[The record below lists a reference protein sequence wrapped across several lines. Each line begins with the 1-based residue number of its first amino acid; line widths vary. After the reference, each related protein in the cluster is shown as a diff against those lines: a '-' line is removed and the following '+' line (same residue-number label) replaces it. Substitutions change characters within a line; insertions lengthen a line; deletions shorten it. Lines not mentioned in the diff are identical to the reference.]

1 MPEAAIAFAPYSYA
15 YSPSAR
21 QLREQFP
28 RELLPKLLS
37 IIDDLTVNPDGF
49 DNRSMTIG
57 QGQIGEVVLYK
68 HPNPPLEIIY
78 EIDRPSRKLFFV
90 HFAAP
95 VVQLKQVFVSYSH
108 EDAEWL
114 KRVRKFLDPLEK
126 RGLLNVWA
134 DTEIKPGTQWLD
146 AIKKALDS
154 ANVAVL
160 LVTQDFLNSPF
171 IRGEELVSVLSKA
184 EQQGLKVIWIAVKA
198 STVGDSPLWKF
209 QAANDPKH
217 PLDTL
222 PEPQQNQVLAEIYQ
236 KIKDVALAN

>member
-1 MPEAAIAFAPYSYA
+1 MPEPATEFAPYAYA

-28 RELLPKLLS
+28 KELLPKLLS
-37 IIDDLTVNPDGF
+37 IIDDLAVDPDGF
-49 DNRSMTIG
+49 ENRSMKMG
-57 QGQIGEVVLYK
+57 QGQGGELVLYR
-68 HPNPPLEIIY
+68 HPNPPVEIIY
-78 EIDRPSRKLFFV
+78 EIDREKRKLYFV

-126 RGLLNVWA
+126 RGLLNIWA
-134 DTEIKPGTQWLD
+134 DTEIHPGMQWMD
-146 AIKKALDS
+146 AIKKALET

-171 IRGEELVSVLSKA
+171 IQGEELASVLSKA
-184 EQQGLKVIWIAVKA
+184 EDQGLQVIWIAVKA

-222 PEPQQNQVLAEIYQ
+222 PEPQQNQVLAEIYE
-236 KIKDVALAN
+236 KIKKVALAN